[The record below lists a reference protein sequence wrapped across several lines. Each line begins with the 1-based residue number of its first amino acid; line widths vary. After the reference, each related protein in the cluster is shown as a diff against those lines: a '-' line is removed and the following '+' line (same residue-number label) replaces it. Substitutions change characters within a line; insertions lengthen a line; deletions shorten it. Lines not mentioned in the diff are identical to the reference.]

1 MTGTTSS
8 NLVHKVGD
16 IFTTDKP
23 AIGHGVNLWGVMGSG
38 IAVLVRRNFPE
49 IFAPYKKACNTK
61 ELAPGGMLP
70 IFTKDTW
77 IFNLASQVKPGANA
91 SLDLLEKSV
100 EESFRF
106 AEETNV
112 SGFAL
117 PRIGA
122 GVGGLKWF
130 DALEV
135 LEFVTAKHPNVELEV
150 WSLPDAD

>member
-1 MTGTTSS
+1 MTETTSS
-8 NLVHKVGD
+8 NLVHKIGD
-16 IFTTDKP
+16 IFTTDQP

-49 IFAPYKKACNTK
+49 IFTPYKKACTK
-61 ELAPGGMLP
+61 KTLTPGGMLP

-77 IFNLASQVKPGANA
+77 IFNLASQVQPGANA
-91 SLDLLEKSV
+91 SLALLEDSV
-100 EESFRF
+100 HESFRF
-106 AEETNV
+106 AEEENI

-122 GVGGLKWF
+122 GVGGLEWP
-130 DALEV
+130 DALAV
-135 LEFVTAKHPNVELEV
+135 LEKVAAEHPNVELEV